1 MKRRNFVVS
10 AAALPALAQQTGLPP
25 QTPGQPGPP
34 PGLGQGPGRS
44 GALNQEMP
52 KIDVMIAD
60 DAASMTPRFF
70 TPAQLAALTKLSQIL
85 VPTPEGGVGATEAHA
100 AEFLDF
106 LIGQSPIDRQQVY
119 LKGLDALV
127 KVGFA
132 TMTSDQAAKAM
143 APLRTPWT
151 YEPSADPLTR
161 FLHTAK
167 ADVRTATQNSK
178 EFSAMNASTSR
189 RFGGVGLYWYPL
201 D

>member
-1 MKRRNFVVS
+1 MKRRNFVAS
-10 AAALPALAQQTGLPP
+10 AAALPALPALPQQVAPIQST
-25 QTPGQPGPP
+25 QQP
-34 PGLGQGPGRS
+34 PGRG
-44 GALNQEMP
+44 GALNQELP
-52 KIDVMIAD
+52 RLDVMIAD
-60 DAASMTPRFF
+60 DAAAMTPRFF
-70 TPAQLAALTKLSQIL
+70 SAAQFAALAKLSQIL
-85 VPTPEGGVGATEAHA
+85 MPTPDGGVGANEANA

-106 LIGQSPIDRQQVY
+106 LIGQSPLDRQHVY

-132 TMTSDQAAKAM
+132 AMTSDQAAKAM

-151 YEPSADPLTR
+151 YEPSTDPLTR

>member
-1 MKRRNFVVS
+1 
-10 AAALPALAQQTGLPP
+10 
-25 QTPGQPGPP
+25 
-34 PGLGQGPGRS
+34 
-44 GALNQEMP
+44 
-52 KIDVMIAD
+52 MIAD
-60 DAASMTPRFF
+60 DAAAMTPRFF
-70 TPAQLAALTKLSQIL
+70 SAAQFAALAKLSQIL
-85 VPTPEGGVGATEAHA
+85 MPTPDGGVGANEANA

-106 LIGQSPIDRQQVY
+106 LIGQSPLDRQHVY
-119 LKGLDALV
+119 LKGLDALL

-132 TMTSDQAAKAM
+132 AMTSDQAAKAM

-151 YEPSADPLTR
+151 YEPSTDPLTR

>member
-10 AAALPALAQQTGLPP
+10 AAALPALAQQVPP
-25 QTPGQPGPP
+25 SQPTLQP
-34 PGLGQGPGRS
+34 LGRS
-44 GALNQEMP
+44 AALNQELP
-52 KIDVMIAD
+52 KLDVMIAD
-60 DAASMTPRFF
+60 DAASMTPRYF
-70 TPAQLAALTKLSQIL
+70 TPARFAALAKLCQIL
-85 VPTPEGGVGATEAHA
+85 MPTPDGGVGANEANA

-106 LIGQSPIDRQQVY
+106 LIGQSPSDRQQVY

-127 KVGFA
+127 KLGFA
-132 TMTSDQAAKAM
+132 TMSDEAAANAM

-151 YEPSADPLTR
+151 YEPSPDPLTR

-178 EFSAMNASTSR
+178 EFSAMNAATAR

>member
-1 MKRRNFVVS
+1 MKRRNFVAS
-10 AAALPALAQQTGLPP
+10 AAALPALAQQVPP
-25 QTPGQPGPP
+25 SQPTPQ
-34 PGLGQGPGRS
+34 LPGRS
-44 GALNQEMP
+44 GVLNQEIP

-70 TPAQLAALTKLSQIL
+70 SPAQFATLAKLSQIL
-85 VPTPEGGVGATEAHA
+85 VPTPDGGVGANEANA

-106 LIGQSPIDRQQVY
+106 LIGQSPSDRQQVY

-132 TMTSDQAAKAM
+132 KMTADQATKAM

-151 YEPSADPLTR
+151 YEPSTDPLTR

-178 EFSAMNASTSR
+178 QFSAMNAATAR